1 CGFIRSCVLLTVSI
15 SFFFNYSATTASST
29 LSLHDALPIWSH
41 RYWSVYR
48 ARFEPEPAGFQ
59 RCRDPFGAAQR
70 DDQHGEHQPHGFFHR
85 KFRFAFPVPFGTTLA
100 HELGGTD
107 GVPLAREAQQQLVS
121 GQDGESDGGGQ
132 FQVSVE
138 RAHQVNRWR

>member
-85 KFRFAFPVPFGTTLA
+85 SEEHTSELQSRF
-100 HELGGTD
+100 D
-107 GVPLAREAQQQLVS
+107 LVCRLLLEKKKKS
-121 GQDGESDGGGQ
+121 S
-132 FQVSVE
+132 
-138 RAHQVNRWR
+138 